1 MTMSLVIYNVLK
13 REKEPFVPV
22 VEGRV
27 FMYVCGPTVYD
38 HAHLGHAKTYVSF
51 DVVVRWFRY
60 SGYKVRYV
68 QNITDVG
75 HLLDDG
81 EDRILKGARRERV
94 EPMEIVERYM
104 RSYFEDMD
112 ALGVQRPD
120 ISPRAS
126 AHIPEQ
132 IEMIQTLIEKGHAY
146 EVNGSVYFSVESD
159 PDYGKLSGRRLEEME
174 AGRRVAVRDEKRHP
188 MDFALW
194 VKAPPNHLLQWNSPW
209 GRGYPGW
216 HIECSAMSTKYLG
229 KTFDIHGGG
238 IDNIFPHNEC
248 EIAQSECAHDAPF
261 ANYWML
267 TGSLLVDG
275 VKMSKSLGNFVTIKD
290 ALKAYKP
297 EALRYFILSGKYS
310 SPADYSAE
318 ALNAASKGLERIHT
332 TVRRV
337 RNALKD
343 APANGDPATHGRLM
357 DMLDQTRMLFAS
369 AMNDDFNSP
378 LALAALFD
386 MSKEVNNAIGNGI
399 ASKAVLEQANAIF
412 TELGGD
418 VLGIVR
424 DEATAR
430 DDQCAEREAA
440 LVELLIQMRA
450 EARKARDF
458 TRADEIRRR
467 LAEIGVTLED
477 GPQGTSWRIG

>member
-1 MTMSLVIYNVLK
+1 MSLVIYNVLK
-13 REKEPFVPV
+13 REKEPFKPV
-22 VEGRV
+22 VDGRV

-51 DVVVRWFRY
+51 DMVVRWFRY

-75 HLLDDG
+75 HILDDG

-94 EPMEIVERYM
+94 EPMELVERYM

-132 IEMIQTLIEKGHAY
+132 IELIQTLIEKGHAY

-159 PDYGKLSGRRLEEME
+159 PDYGKLSGRRIEEME
-174 AGRRVAVRDEKRHP
+174 AGKRVAIRDEKRHP

-194 VKAPPNHLLQWNSPW
+194 VKAPENHVLQWPSPW

-229 KTFDIHGGG
+229 QPFDIHGGG
-238 IDNIFPHNEC
+238 IDNIFPHNEA
-248 EIAQSECAHDAPF
+248 EIAQSECAHGVTF

-267 TGSLLVDG
+267 TGSLLVNG

-290 ALKAYKP
+290 ALKTHRP

-318 ALNAASKGLERIHT
+318 ALEAASKGLERIYT

-337 RNALKD
+337 RDELKR
-343 APANGDPATHGRLM
+343 APANGDEATRGRLM
-357 DMLDQTRMLFAS
+357 DMLDQTRMLFTS

-378 LALAALFD
+378 LALSALFE
-386 MSKEVNNAIGNGI
+386 MSKEINNAVSNGI
-399 ASKAVLEQANAIF
+399 ASRQVLEQADAIYR
-412 TELGGD
+412 ELGGD
-418 VLGIVR
+418 VLGVVR
-424 DEATAR
+424 DESASHDAAS
-430 DDQCAEREAA
+430 AEREAA
-440 LVELLIQMRA
+440 LIEMMIELRN
-450 EARKARDF
+450 EARKAKDYA
-458 TRADEIRRR
+458 RADAIRDR
-467 LAEIGVTLED
+467 LAKLGVILED
-477 GPQGTSWRIG
+477 GPRGTTWRVA

>member
-1 MTMSLVIYNVLK
+1 MSLVIYNVLK
-13 REKEPFVPV
+13 REKEPFKPV
-22 VEGRV
+22 VDGRV

-51 DVVVRWFRY
+51 DTVVRWFRY

-75 HLLDDG
+75 HILDDG

-94 EPMEIVERYM
+94 EPMELVERYM

-132 IEMIQTLIEKGHAY
+132 IELIQTLIEKGHAY

-159 PDYGKLSGRRLEEME
+159 PDYGKLSGRRIEEME
-174 AGRRVAVRDEKRHP
+174 AGKRVAVRDEKRHP

-194 VKAPPNHLLQWNSPW
+194 VKAPENHVLQWPSPW

-229 KTFDIHGGG
+229 QPFDIHGGG
-238 IDNIFPHNEC
+238 IDNIFPHNEA
-248 EIAQSECAHDAPF
+248 EIAQSECAHGTTF

-267 TGSLLVDG
+267 TGSLLVNG

-290 ALKAYKP
+290 ALKAHRP

-318 ALNAASKGLERIHT
+318 ALEAASRGLERIHT
-332 TVRRV
+332 TVQRV
-337 RNALKD
+337 RDELKR
-343 APANGDPATHGRLM
+343 APASGDEATRGRLM
-357 DMLDQTRMLFAS
+357 DMLDQTRMLFTS

-378 LALAALFD
+378 LALSTLFE
-386 MSKEVNNAIGNGI
+386 MSKEINNAISNGI
-399 ASKAVLEQANAIF
+399 ASQQVLEQADAIYR
-412 TELGGD
+412 ELGGD
-418 VLGIVR
+418 VLGVVR
-424 DEATAR
+424 DKPAPHEAAS
-430 DDQCAEREAA
+430 AEREAA
-440 LVELLIQMRA
+440 LVEMMIELRN
-450 EARKARDF
+450 EARRAKDYA
-458 TRADEIRRR
+458 RADAIRDR
-467 LAEIGVTLED
+467 LAKLGVILED
-477 GPQGTSWRIG
+477 GPRGTTWRIA

>member
-1 MTMSLVIYNVLK
+1 MSLVIYNVLK
-13 REKEPFVPV
+13 REKEPFKPI

-38 HAHLGHAKTYVSF
+38 HAHLGHAKTYVAF

-75 HLLDDG
+75 HMLDDG
-81 EDRILKGARRERV
+81 EDRILRGARRERV
-94 EPMEIVERYM
+94 EPMELVERYM

-112 ALGVQRPD
+112 ALGVVRPD

-146 EVNGSVYFSVESD
+146 VVNGSVYFSVESD
-159 PDYGKLSGRRLEEME
+159 PDYGKLSGRRIEEME
-174 AGRRVAVRDEKRHP
+174 AGKRVAVREEKRHP

-194 VKAPPNHLLQWNSPW
+194 VKAPENHILQWPSPW

-238 IDNIFPHNEC
+238 IDNIFPHNEA
-248 EIAQSECAHDAPF
+248 EIAQSECAHGAPF

-267 TGSLLVDG
+267 TGSLLVNG

-290 ALKAYKP
+290 ALKTYRP

-318 ALNAASKGLERIHT
+318 ALDAASKGVERIYT
-332 TVRRV
+332 AVRRV
-337 RNALKD
+337 RDALKH
-343 APANGDPATHGRLM
+343 APENGDEATRGQLM
-357 DMLDQTRMLFAS
+357 DMLDQTRMLFTS

-378 LALAALFD
+378 LALSALFD
-386 MSKEVNNAIGNGI
+386 MSKEINNAISSGI
-399 ASKAVLEQANAIF
+399 ATKRVLEQADAIYR
-412 TELGGD
+412 ELAGD
-418 VLGIVR
+418 VLGVVR
-424 DEATAR
+424 EDVESR
-430 DDQCAEREAA
+430 DAASAEREAA
-440 LVELLIQMRA
+440 LIEMMIEMRN
-450 EARKARDF
+450 EARKAKDYA
-458 TRADEIRRR
+458 RADAIRDR
-467 LAEIGVTLED
+467 LAKLGIVLED
-477 GPQGTSWRIG
+477 GPKGTSWRIAS

>member
-1 MTMSLVIYNVLK
+1 MTSLVIYNVLK
-13 REKEPFVPV
+13 REKEPFKPV

-38 HAHLGHAKTYVSF
+38 HAHLGHAKTYVAF
-51 DVVVRWFRY
+51 DVVVRWLRY

-75 HLLDDG
+75 HMLDDG

-94 EPMEIVERYM
+94 EPMELVERYM

-112 ALGVQRPD
+112 ALGVVRPD

-159 PDYGKLSGRRLEEME
+159 PDYGKLSGRRIEEME
-174 AGRRVAVRDEKRHP
+174 AGKRVAIREEKRHP

-194 VKAPPNHLLQWNSPW
+194 VKAPENHILQWPSPW

-238 IDNIFPHNEC
+238 IDNIFPHNEA
-248 EIAQSECAHDAPF
+248 EIAQSECAYGVPF

-267 TGSLLVDG
+267 TGSLLVNG

-290 ALKAYKP
+290 ALKTYRP

-318 ALNAASKGLERIHT
+318 ALEAASKGVERIHT
-332 TVRRV
+332 AVRRV
-337 RNALKD
+337 RDALKH
-343 APANGDPATHGRLM
+343 APEDGDEATRGQLM
-357 DMLDQTRMLFAS
+357 DMLDQTRMLFTS

-378 LALAALFD
+378 LAISALFE
-386 MSKEVNNAIGNGI
+386 MSKEINNAISSDI
-399 ASKAVLEQANAIF
+399 ATKRVLGQADAIYR
-412 TELGGD
+412 ELAGD

-424 DEATAR
+424 EEVEPRDTAS
-430 DDQCAEREAA
+430 AEREAA
-440 LVELLIQMRA
+440 LIEIMIEMRN
-450 EARKARDF
+450 EARKAKDYA
-458 TRADEIRRR
+458 RADAIRDR
-467 LAEIGVTLED
+467 LAKLGIVLED
-477 GPQGTSWRIG
+477 GPKGTSWRIAA